1 MRNIFCKKHKFI
13 VYVVFSLLSALF
25 AKVFTYMPFGHY
37 EQNDYCVVQGLE
49 RDLQWFKQNNSDFFE
64 LSRKKGKV
72 FVEIDGQFIGYDPV
86 LHQSQTNIFIELDG
100 HDIKT
105 SNSKSFALG
114 DPCTLT
120 QKFYIIYLLLSLAFF
135 LFLNV
140 VFSLDKNSKSNQKND
155 KLRKVAVL
163 ILILFI
169 SSRIA
174 DFAIY
179 PALSHNPQQ
188 EYCKSQAES
197 YNRWQR
203 AMYPDFFNKEIKKAF
218 VEINDK
224 FVSYD
229 PLLHSDYEIVF
240 VECDGCDIHLSNSK
254 SVSGENPCTLTKDF
268 YGFYVFLFV
277 TFFLLLRFVIYPL
290 LIKPKKPTNAGE

>member
-1 MRNIFCKKHKFI
+1 MRKISDKKRKFV
-13 VYVVFSLLSALF
+13 VYLVFALLSVLF
-25 AKVFTYMPFGHY
+25 AKVFTHMPFGHY
-37 EQNDYCVVQGLE
+37 EQNDYCVVQASE
-49 RDLQWFKQNNSDFFE
+49 RDLKWFKQNNSDFFE
-64 LSRKKGKV
+64 LSRKRGKV
-72 FVEIDGQFIGYDPV
+72 FVEIGGQFIGYDPV

-120 QKFYIIYLLLSLAFF
+120 QKFYIIYAFLFLAFF

-140 VFSLDKNSKSNQKND
+140 VVSLDRNSKSNQKND
-155 KLRKVAVL
+155 KLRKAAIL

-179 PALSHNPQQ
+179 PALSHNPQG
-188 EYCKSQAES
+188 EYCKWQAGS
-197 YNRWQR
+197 YNRWRR
-203 AMYPDFFNKEIKKAF
+203 AMYPDSFNKEIKKAF
-218 VEINDK
+218 VEINGE

-240 VECDGCDIHLSNSK
+240 VECDDCDIHLSNSK
-254 SVSGENPCTLTKDF
+254 SVSGEDPCTLTKDF
-268 YGFYVFLFV
+268 YWFYAFLFI
-277 TFFLLLRFVIYPL
+277 TFFSLLRFVIYPL
-290 LIKPKKPTNAGE
+290 IRPKNPNTTGE